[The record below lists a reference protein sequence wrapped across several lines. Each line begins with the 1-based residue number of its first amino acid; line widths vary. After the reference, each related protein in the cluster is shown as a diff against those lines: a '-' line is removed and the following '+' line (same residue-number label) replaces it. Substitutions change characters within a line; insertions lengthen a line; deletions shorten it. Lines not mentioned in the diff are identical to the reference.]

1 MSILFYKVF
10 CSKSTWIRCNICSDS
25 TWSKSLLF
33 TDYSN
38 PEGAGPTQTT
48 VLTSHWRSHLHIHK
62 TRDITGTADK
72 LSTCPCP
79 CQSVDLCPNP
89 SRHMQ
94 WPPSNPLRQMFNT
107 PPAHLL
113 LHIRILR
120 SIFANLASKLTLDL
134 KSRFVTR
141 FYIFFTPKS

>member
-38 PEGAGPTQTT
+38 PEGAGPTKTT

-62 TRDITGTADK
+62 TRDIRGTADK
-72 LSTCPCP
+72 LSTCPSP

-94 WPPSNPLRQMFNT
+94 WPPSNPHSFAKCLTPLLPICYCIYGFYGQFLLIWRQN
-107 PPAHLL
+107 
-113 LHIRILR
+113 
-120 SIFANLASKLTLDL
+120 
-134 KSRFVTR
+134 
-141 FYIFFTPKS
+141 